1 MCLQEETVNNK
12 VLTLS
17 MQATHDDEH
26 ELSAKYDDE
35 IQFFKKI
42 YYVHMLVTE
51 NDQVSAILTRRIY
64 CKSKK
69 C

>member
-26 ELSAKYDDE
+26 EISAKY
-35 IQFFKKI
+35 
-42 YYVHMLVTE
+42 Y
-51 NDQVSAILTRRIY
+51 DQGQMKYINSEET
-64 CKSKK
+64 
-69 C
+69 